1 VQYRAVVDVY
11 RRLAELYLS
20 LGLIAK
26 VLVVLVFALITT
38 AFGIALVVWLPADH
52 FSRLP
57 AGDAGWRKDP
67 VLRWSVLILKNA
79 LGVVLLPVGVVM
91 VIPGV
96 PGPGLVFILLG
107 VSLLDFPGKRRLE
120 RRLLA
125 VPSVLRFLNS
135 VRKRF
140 NRPPLLIDREAG

>member
-1 VQYRAVVDVY
+1 MVDVY